1 MTQPYRDAQRITT
14 YASACWPGLEFRYDP
29 SQYHIRM
36 AAPLPLATI
45 SSAPYAGGQTLADH
59 IVNVYVHKDYNHE
72 DPIQHLQS
80 EIVAWGYPLPSTIG
94 LLTAAK
100 LTHASIAEAEG
111 DEARIVVCT
120 TAGTSNAARAGR
132 ARPTFAAYE
141 AGTINTIVAIDGRL
155 APAALVGAVIT
166 ATEAKTAALQD
177 LGIADPEN
185 GDGATGTTT
194 DTVVVAVS
202 QDARYDEVH
211 RYAGSAT
218 TLGNLLGRLVYDTV
232 YEAVRTQGES

>member
-1 MTQPYRDAQRITT
+1 MTQPFRAAEQMTT
-14 YASACWPGLEFRYDP
+14 YASACWPGMEFRYDP
-29 SQYHIRM
+29 TRYHIQM
-36 AAPLPLATI
+36 AAPMPLTAL
-45 SSAPYAGGQTLADH
+45 SSAPYAGGLTLADH
-59 IVNVYVHKDYNHE
+59 IVNVYVHKDYNHK

-80 EIVAWGYPLPSTIG
+80 EIEAWGYPLSSTIG

-111 DEARIVVCT
+111 DKARIVVCT
-120 TAGTSNAARAGR
+120 TAGISNAARAGR
-132 ARPTFAAYE
+132 ARQTFAAYE

-166 ATEAKTAALQD
+166 ATEAKAAALQD

-202 QDARYDEVH
+202 QDARFGAVH
-211 RYAGSAT
+211 QYAGSAT

-232 YEAVRTQGES
+232 YEAVRTQGEP